1 MNKVIIK
8 KLLVGDNFMLEL
20 QRQPGFIY
28 SACRPLNKNHT
39 RIKELRKADHL
50 KHIYKST
57 LDKVCF
63 SHDAAYSDS
72 KDLAKITIYDKILKD
87 RAYEIAINPEYD
99 RYQRGFASMVYKFF
113 DKKTGLGASVN
124 EKLAQELRKPVI
136 KQFKRKK
143 VYTRFIDNIWAADL
157 SKMVSLSSKNLG
169 VKYLLFT
176 INLFTKNAWIKPLK
190 DKKSKIVL
198 NHFIKIANK
207 CNSKQINYDLIK
219 EENFTIALCKNG

>member
-72 KDLAKITIYDKILKD
+72 KDLAKITI
-87 RAYEIAINPEYD
+87 AINPEYD

-143 VYTRFIDNIWAADL
+143 SVYKVHR
-157 SKMVSLSSKNLG
+157 
-169 VKYLLFT
+169 
-176 INLFTKNAWIKPLK
+176 
-190 DKKSKIVL
+190 
-198 NHFIKIANK
+198 
-207 CNSKQINYDLIK
+207 
-219 EENFTIALCKNG
+219 